1 MECDIVN
8 RYPTIEV
15 QIPQNLV
22 ELDQDSFKRRTAGLR
37 QIVVETKIR
46 PFPFYIE
53 GDFVNGKEFKLF
65 DIPTTMFA
73 SYLAIKRIFTDEF
86 LARENN
92 FKLIESRE
100 IANFE
105 RTLRI
110 LVPNKIEKNY
120 FRFSVL
126 T

>member
-1 MECDIVN
+1 MN
-8 RYPTIEV
+8 R
-15 QIPQNLV
+15 
-22 ELDQDSFKRRTAGLR
+22 
-37 QIVVETKIR
+37 
-46 PFPFYIE
+46 
-53 GDFVNGKEFKLF
+53 KEFKLF

-86 LARENN
+86 LERENN

-110 LVPNKIEKNY
+110 LVPDKIEKNF

>member
-1 MECDIVN
+1 
-8 RYPTIEV
+8 
-15 QIPQNLV
+15 
-22 ELDQDSFKRRTAGLR
+22 
-37 QIVVETKIR
+37 
-46 PFPFYIE
+46 
-53 GDFVNGKEFKLF
+53 
-65 DIPTTMFA
+65 MFA

-86 LARENN
+86 LEREDN

-110 LVPNKIEKNY
+110 LVPDKIEKNF

>member
-1 MECDIVN
+1 MS
-8 RYPTIEV
+8 RL
-15 QIPQNLV
+15 LV
-22 ELDQDSFKRRTAGLR
+22 VFHNCLDLAGAEADGRLEADCRRNQDQTLSVLYRG
-37 QIVVETKIR
+37 
-46 PFPFYIE
+46 
-53 GDFVNGKEFKLF
+53 VNGKKFKLF

-86 LARENN
+86 LERENN

-110 LVPNKIEKNY
+110 LVLDEIEKNY
-120 FRFSVL
+120 FKFSVL

>member
-1 MECDIVN
+1 
-8 RYPTIEV
+8 
-15 QIPQNLV
+15 
-22 ELDQDSFKRRTAGLR
+22 
-37 QIVVETKIR
+37 
-46 PFPFYIE
+46 
-53 GDFVNGKEFKLF
+53 
-65 DIPTTMFA
+65 MFA

-86 LARENN
+86 LERENN

-110 LVPNKIEKNY
+110 LVPDKIEKNF
-120 FRFSVL
+120 FRFAVL

>member
-1 MECDIVN
+1 
-8 RYPTIEV
+8 
-15 QIPQNLV
+15 
-22 ELDQDSFKRRTAGLR
+22 
-37 QIVVETKIR
+37 
-46 PFPFYIE
+46 
-53 GDFVNGKEFKLF
+53 
-65 DIPTTMFA
+65 MFA

-86 LARENN
+86 LERENN

-110 LVPNKIEKNY
+110 LVPDKIEKNF

>member
-1 MECDIVN
+1 
-8 RYPTIEV
+8 
-15 QIPQNLV
+15 
-22 ELDQDSFKRRTAGLR
+22 
-37 QIVVETKIR
+37 
-46 PFPFYIE
+46 
-53 GDFVNGKEFKLF
+53 
-65 DIPTTMFA
+65 MFA

-86 LARENN
+86 LEREDN

-110 LVPNKIEKNY
+110 LVPDKIEKNF
-120 FRFSVL
+120 FRFAVL